1 MTEQAEAK
9 ASPEKRLFISLLTRD
24 IALSDAFLDLLDNSL
39 NSVLAGSAD
48 KLKSSEDYVKLLASA
63 TGQHATEVK
72 LDVTNKKI
80 TIKDNSTGISF
91 ASARDHVFRF
101 GRSAG
106 ERDKTDRLSVYGVGL
121 KRAIFKMGNRIRIV
135 SDHPVGGFSLDLRVN
150 RWERDQRQ
158 PWVIDI
164 ESRDPAVNE
173 KATGTTIEITE
184 LYPEV
189 TRRVGDGLFLT
200 ELRGKI
206 QRTYEFF
213 LARLVR
219 VYVNDEEV
227 SPFGLAIGSN
237 TASDSFNKGGVSC
250 NIVAGIGVPDARGFF
265 VEEKAGWSIFCNGRA
280 VIFADKTALTGW
292 SGSVE
297 LPLFQPKHRP
307 FVDLVFFVSAD
318 PELLPWTTTKSAIN
332 RESDVWQEAR
342 KRMVVV
348 GKQVTSVLDRRYTND
363 GTSLT
368 KSDVS
373 ALGGRQ
379 TTALKASV
387 TKPRTFET
395 RRLAEP
401 EAIRIQYDAQVK
413 QIDAIRAYLRRRTM
427 SGSDVGRHTFQYF
440 LKNRVGYDE

>member
-1 MTEQAEAK
+1 MSILTEQAEAK

-39 NSVLAGSAD
+39 NSVLAGSAS
-48 KLKSSEDYVKLLASA
+48 KLKSSEDYVKLLGSA
-63 TGQHATEVK
+63 TGQHVTEVR
-72 LDVTNKKI
+72 LTITPKKI
-80 TIKDNSTGISF
+80 TIKDTSTGISF

-121 KRAIFKMGNRIRIV
+121 KRAIFKMGNKIQMI
-135 SDHPVGGFSLDLRVN
+135 SDHSAGGFSLDLKVDK
-150 RWERDQRQ
+150 WERDPRQ

-164 ESRDPAVNE
+164 ESRDPA
-173 KATGTTIEITE
+173 KSTGTTIEITE

-189 TRRVGDGLFLT
+189 ARRVSDGLFLN
-200 ELRGKI
+200 ELKDKI

-213 LARLVR
+213 LAKMVR
-219 VYVNDEEV
+219 VFVNEDEV

-237 TASDSFNKGGVSC
+237 TATDHFTKDGVSC

-307 FVDLVFFVSAD
+307 FVGLVFFVSSD

-342 KRMVVV
+342 RRMVLV
-348 GKQVTSVLDRRYTND
+348 GKQVTTVLDRRYSND

-373 ALGGRQ
+373 ALGGKQ

-387 TKPRTFET
+387 AKPRLFET
-395 RRLAEP
+395 KKLAEP
-401 EAIRIQYDAQVK
+401 ETIKIQYDAQVE
-413 QIDAIRAYLRRRTM
+413 QVEAIRAYLRRRSM

-440 LKNRVGYDE
+440 LKNRVGHGE